1 MCSWKQYLIVQLKRV
16 GKALPGICLLTVA
29 LTVSL
34 LFLLKAMFLIE
45 ESKEKKQVVEVGIV
59 GDLSDTYLGIGINVI
74 KNMEDIKEMA
84 NIETM
89 TEEEAKSKFADGEIS
104 AYLLVP
110 EGFVDSILIGENK
123 QLTYVTTKS
132 AQGIGGILI
141 NELVGSISRM
151 VTLTQNSIYAMQS
164 YMIDYGKREQ
174 LREATMDMN
183 MAYIEVV
190 MNRMGVFELQELGVS
205 NAISLTGHLF
215 TGILLLLI
223 LLWGINSVSL
233 MVREEH
239 SLLRILHTK
248 GLGAKGQVSAEV
260 SAYAFLQC
268 ITLLCVFVC
277 LIVAKTA
284 MGFEIKEWDCMGFS
298 EQLGFMLQLIP
309 VVVLVSAMQAFL
321 YELVTNVVTGVL
333 LQFVVAVSMAYVSGC
348 IYPLSFFPEFVQ
360 VIGGYSPIGAAL
372 SYMQKGLTGQS
383 GMKELM
389 IIVCYIL
396 LFGAL
401 QMWRRNK
408 RIING

>member
-1 MCSWKQYLIVQLKRV
+1 MCSWKQYLIIQLKRV

-45 ESKEKKQVVEVGIV
+45 ESKEKKQVVQVGIV
-59 GDLSDTYLGIGINVI
+59 GDLSDTYLGIGISVI

-89 TEEEAKSKFADGEIS
+89 TEEEAKEKFADGEIS

-110 EGFVDSILIGENK
+110 DGFVDSIMSGENK
-123 QLTYVTTKS
+123 QITYVTTKS

-141 NELVGSISRM
+141 NELVDSISRM

-164 YMIDYGKREQ
+164 YMIDYDKREQ
-174 LREATMDMN
+174 LKEATLNMN

-205 NAISLTGHLF
+205 NTISLIGHLF

-248 GLGAKGQVSAEV
+248 GLDAKGQVSAEV
-260 SAYAFLQC
+260 LAYAFLQC
-268 ITLLCVFVC
+268 VTLLCVFIC

-284 MGFEIKEWDCMGFS
+284 MGFEIKEWDTMGFGG
-298 EQLGFMLQLIP
+298 QLGFVLQLIP
-309 VVVLVSAMQAFL
+309 VVLLVSALQAFL

-333 LQFVVAVSMAYVSGC
+333 LQFVVAVSMAYVAGC
-348 IYPLSFFPEFVQ
+348 IYPLSFFPEFMQ
-360 VIGGYSPIGAAL
+360 VIGAYSPIGAAL
-372 SYMQKGLTGQS
+372 SYMQKGLTGQN
-383 GMKELM
+383 GIKEFI
-389 IIVCYIL
+389 IIVCYIM
-396 LFGAL
+396 LFAAL
-401 QMWRRNK
+401 QMWRRNR
-408 RIING
+408 RITKE

>member
-1 MCSWKQYLIVQLKRV
+1 MYRWTQYLKIQLKRV

-45 ESKEKKQVVEVGIV
+45 ESKGQKQVVQVGIV

-74 KNMEDIKEMA
+74 KNMEDIKSMA
-84 NIETM
+84 NIESM
-89 TEEEAKSKFADGEIS
+89 TEEEAKEKFASGEIS

-110 EGFVDSILIGENK
+110 EGFVDSIMSGENK

-132 AQGIGGILI
+132 AQGIGAILI
-141 NELVGSISRM
+141 NELVDSISRM

-164 YMIDYGKREQ
+164 YMLDYGKRDQ
-174 LREATMDMN
+174 LRDATLEMN
-183 MAYIEVV
+183 VAYIEVV

-248 GLGAKGQVSAEV
+248 GLKAHKQVPAEV
-260 SAYAFLQC
+260 AAYALLQC
-268 ITLLCVFVC
+268 VTLICVFMCIIMV
-277 LIVAKTA
+277 KSR
-284 MGFEIKEWDCMGFS
+284 MGFYIREWDELNFS
-298 EQLGFMLQLIP
+298 EQTVFILQLIP
-309 VVVLVSAMQAFL
+309 VVLLISTLQAFL

-333 LQFVVAVSMAYVSGC
+333 LQFIMAVSMAYTAGC
-348 IYPLSFFPEFVQ
+348 IYPLSFFPEVLQ
-360 VIGGYSPIGAAL
+360 IIGAYSPVGVAL
-372 SYMQKGLTGQS
+372 RYMQKGITLQNNF
-383 GMKELM
+383 KEF
-389 IIVCYIL
+389 IIILCYIL
-396 LFGAL
+396 LFVGL
-401 QMWRRNK
+401 QIWRRNH
-408 RIING
+408 RITKE